1 MNKPHL
7 LFFSAKWHAC
17 KPDNGP
23 SNAESILWG
32 PFSATGLG
40 TFECFLSDE
49 EHQKTGQPCDNALI
63 RRCSEIRPDI
73 LVLAWM
79 PSAPEN
85 INPKLSTLETIRNVL
100 NIPIVAIWYD
110 TWADWVPRLVDTITP
125 LVDVS
130 IIADSLLHF
139 EKSPFKDRYLH
150 LFHPADIRV
159 FNDPELERDIDI
171 SFNVGIRGLSDRISG
186 LGALA
191 AAGIHVVKS
200 GGQLEHPLPLEE
212 YARVFKRSKIS
223 LNFSLSGDK
232 PTLKGRLL
240 EATLCGSML
249 LETWNSETPKWFK
262 PMVEYVPFTCEKDLV
277 EKARYYLAHD
287 AERAAIA
294 LRGREKARRIGNGKI
309 FWGAIIAAVEKARN
323 PHRIENSGSVE
334 YSAPLLQS
342 GAMPLV
348 SIFDFCKNAKKTI
361 RRSLNSLVEVFKIYP
376 NIEVV
381 IQDGGSTDG
390 TLDIIGEYA
399 PVFGERLKLVSQPDS
414 CAGEGFLR
422 AMRRC
427 NGDIVC
433 SCLSDEELFPY
444 AVQWAVEKFSESQEA
459 AVVHGDMYNTD
470 INGNIVVHNP
480 SREFNLASYLAHEL
494 PMHFAASFFRKSAL
508 EEIGLYSDD
517 WLVTGGDF
525 EIWSRLGRSS
535 QKICYFP
542 IVLAKYAVHEG
553 ELSECPEQISKRFG
567 YREKIIRE
575 TLEALNKSEYVWL
588 QRTEILYKF
597 YVYAIKTLHRMNRPI
612 DAQLYEQKME
622 HLQNMAGI
630 YVMPESATQKIC
642 PVIMQVHTFY
652 LPYLEDFYIKNPI
665 SAACSFDEQVNTLV
679 RDGFS
684 ANHMIA
690 PYLDQ
695 FGYETHL
702 IIANNHHSQEQWAR
716 ENAVI
721 LETSD
726 NRLHEIT
733 RKQIETIKPDILYLS
748 DPITFDST
756 FIRSL
761 TWRPRL
767 IMGWRAADIPQGT
780 DWSEFDVMLS
790 CLTGLRDAARRLG
803 AKSTEHFFPGFTVWM
818 NSQISAVQPCYD
830 VVFAGSW
837 TPEQH
842 RSRNELLQAVA
853 DNSVGAYSCGY
864 FLNSGNTQLPP
875 PVSAI
880 NQGPRFGTEMY
891 KALRSGRIVLDARA
905 RHLYFDQVSNQYVDM
920 GRNETANMRIFEVT
934 GCGSFLLTEFF
945 DNLED
950 FFEIGKEI
958 ETFRDSDEMLR
969 KIRYY
974 LDHPDEREAI
984 ARRGQ
989 ERCLRDYSMEKRT
1002 AEFDRIIQKHLA
1014 AKNFDIAI
1022 SPTDVN
1028 EMLHRASGL
1037 LAAGDSSGAFG
1048 LLAKAKAGKQPI
1060 SGIDLLRARC
1070 FLKMG
1075 QLEAAIEALREEL
1088 RWFPENQDA
1097 LRLLNELVQV
1107 VPNTSVSLIDDIEL
1121 QQVLAQVRPYTMLS
1135 EQRLYSLY
1143 KLARSICENNIP
1155 GNFVECGVAA
1165 GGSSALLA
1173 WVIKKYSRQPR
1184 TLFAFDSFSGMP
1196 QPTNEDRHQGID
1208 AEATGWGTGTC
1219 SAPEESVKA
1228 ICTRLGVADVL
1239 VTVKGYFE
1247 ETLPRMTNW
1256 VGVIAL
1262 LHMDGDWYESTKSIL
1277 ENFYGQLSNNA
1288 IIQIDDYGY
1297 WDGCRKA
1304 IHEFEA
1310 THSTHFELKPI
1321 DGTGVWCV
1329 KPDCFSV
1336 NLSISASL
1344 IEDFLEDDPVPQG
1357 ITTQMSANE
1366 RFQLYYTIRTLN
1378 LEPVKVFRFVEIGSY
1393 GGGSLLL
1400 ICRALKRRGM
1410 PFQGISIEPGGT
1422 PQFRQVLN
1430 LLGNSVIHLPMF
1442 SHEASRQLSSLF
1454 SATQPPGFILVDGDH
1469 TYQGVRQD
1477 IIDYY
1482 PLLAPGGTMLFHD
1495 YLPPLDERNREFIFA
1510 HHANTEPG
1518 IRQACLEM
1526 IEETYGLAP
1535 LDLPLLYPTDPA
1547 QTQAHL
1553 PIIPGVYSTI
1563 RGYQKPI

>member
-1 MNKPHL
+1 MRAIRNGRRNQQKIVVKDLAEGLQSARRLLEEGSHL
-7 LFFSAKWHAC
+7 KAFDCYEQLLQIYPNYHVEILSEVYDKYQICSDRDRYSLYQERLFNFGLSSSDKVLDIGSGHIPFPLATHLA
-17 KPDNGP
+17 DI
-23 SNAESILWG
+23 SFVDDSIGRAGL
-32 PFSATGLG
+32 PFKYLG
-40 TFECFLSDE
+40 TRPVYEC
-49 EHQKTGQPCDNALI
+49 
-63 RRCSEIRPDI
+63 
-73 LVLAWM
+73 
-79 PSAPEN
+79 N
-85 INPKLSTLETIRNVL
+85 IEKL
-100 NIPIVAIWYD
+100 
-110 TWADWVPRLVDTITP
+110 
-125 LVDVS
+125 
-130 IIADSLLHF
+130 
-139 EKSPFKDRYLH
+139 PFKDNEFDFVYC
-150 LFHPADIRV
+150 
-159 FNDPELERDIDI
+159 
-171 SFNVGIRGLSDRISG
+171 S
-186 LGALA
+186 
-191 AAGIHVVKS
+191 HV
-200 GGQLEHPLPLEE
+200 LEHVENPEMACSELM
-212 YARVFKRSKIS
+212 RVAKRGFI
-223 LNFSLSGDK
+223 
-232 PTLKGRLL
+232 
-240 EATLCGSML
+240 
-249 LETWNSETPKWFK
+249 ETPKRAKDLWLNTAK
-262 PMVEYVPFTCEKDLV
+262 ISNHRWGVEYLNNKLV
-277 EKARYYLAHD
+277 FHEYAPLEINGVSCDILMNMHCAPQTQ
-287 AERAAIA
+287 
-294 LRGREKARRIGNGKI
+294 REKAFSALIYI
-309 FWGAIIAAVEKARN
+309 KADFFN
-323 PHRIENSGSVE
+323 TMVYWENS
-334 YSAPLLQS
+334 
-342 GAMPLV
+342 
-348 SIFDFCKNAKKTI
+348 FDFEVQRFTPKEKVSWPTPTDLVF
-361 RRSLNSLVEVFKIYP
+361 LNE
-376 NIEVV
+376 
-381 IQDGGSTDG
+381 
-390 TLDIIGEYA
+390 
-399 PVFGERLKLVSQPDS
+399 
-414 CAGEGFLR
+414 
-422 AMRRC
+422 
-427 NGDIVC
+427 
-433 SCLSDEELFPY
+433 
-444 AVQWAVEKFSESQEA
+444 
-459 AVVHGDMYNTD
+459 
-470 INGNIVVHNP
+470 
-480 SREFNLASYLAHEL
+480 
-494 PMHFAASFFRKSAL
+494 
-508 EEIGLYSDD
+508 
-517 WLVTGGDF
+517 
-525 EIWSRLGRSS
+525 
-535 QKICYFP
+535 
-542 IVLAKYAVHEG
+542 
-553 ELSECPEQISKRFG
+553 
-567 YREKIIRE
+567 
-575 TLEALNKSEYVWL
+575 
-588 QRTEILYKF
+588 
-597 YVYAIKTLHRMNRPI
+597 IKTTSPI
-612 DAQLYEQKME
+612 AEKPC
-622 HLQNMAGI
+622 
-630 YVMPESATQKIC
+630 VF
-642 PVIMQVHTFY
+642 MQVHTFY
-652 LPYLEDFYIKNPI
+652 PPYLESFYIQNPI
-665 SAACSFDEQVNTLV
+665 SATCPFDEQVNKLV

-690 PYLDQ
+690 PYLGQ
-695 FGYETHL
+695 HGYETHL
-702 IIANNHHSQEQWAR
+702 IIANNHHAQEQWAR

-726 NRLHEIT
+726 NRLYEIT

-748 DPITFDST
+748 DPITFDSK

-761 TWRPRL
+761 AWRPRL

-803 AKSTEHFFPGFTVWM
+803 AKSTEHFFPGFPVWM
-818 NSQISAVQPCYD
+818 NSQISTVQPDYD

-842 RSRNELLQAVA
+842 RSRNALLQAVA
-853 DNSVGAYSCGY
+853 DNSAGAYSCGY
-864 FLNSGNTQLPP
+864 FINSGNTPLPP
-875 PVSAI
+875 SVSAI

-891 KALRSGRIVLDARA
+891 KTLRSGRIVLDARA
-905 RHLYFDQVSNQYVDM
+905 RHLYFDLVSNQYVDM

-945 DNLED
+945 DNLGE

-1002 AEFDRIIQKHLA
+1002 AEFDRIIQKHFA
-1014 AKNFDIAI
+1014 AKNADIEI

-1037 LAAGDSSGAFG
+1037 LAAGDTSGAFG

-1075 QLEAAIEALREEL
+1075 QPEAAIEALREEL

-1097 LRLLNELVQV
+1097 ARLLDELLQM
-1107 VPNTSVSLIDDIEL
+1107 VPNKPVEAIDDAEF
-1121 QQVLAQVRPYTMLS
+1121 QQVLAQIKPYTMLS

-1143 KLARSICENNIP
+1143 TLARSICVKNIP

-1184 TLFAFDSFSGMP
+1184 KLFAFDSFSGMP
-1196 QPTNEDRHQGID
+1196 HPTEEDRHQGVD

-1228 ICTRLGVADVL
+1228 ICMKLGVADVL

-1247 ETLPRMTNW
+1247 ETLPRMANW
-1256 VGVIAL
+1256 VGMIAL